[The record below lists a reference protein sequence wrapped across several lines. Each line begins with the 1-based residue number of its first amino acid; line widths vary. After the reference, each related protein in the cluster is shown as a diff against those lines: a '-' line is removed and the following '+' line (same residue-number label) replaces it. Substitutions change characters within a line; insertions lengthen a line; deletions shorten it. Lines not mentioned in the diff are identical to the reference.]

1 VGFGWISLLTDY
13 GLEDGFVAACHGVIA
28 VLAPEVRVI
37 DITHLVAPA
46 DVDRG
51 AVVLA
56 QTVGALPP
64 AVHVAVVDPGV
75 GGERRGIAVAAG
87 ASVLVGPDN
96 GLLLP
101 AAETLGG
108 VSAAYELSN
117 AALWRQPVA
126 ATFHGRD
133 VFCPV
138 AAQLATGLPLDEV
151 GDRLD
156 PGSLVTLPV
165 VHAVVDGA
173 RLEAGVASVDRF
185 GNVQLG
191 AAPPD
196 AWRPGQPMI
205 VEIGEAQFDATYVA
219 TFAGV
224 EPGAVAVF
232 ADSAGLAAVAVNL
245 GRAAD
250 RLGVRTRS
258 LVVVRPAD

>member
-1 VGFGWISLLTDY
+1 VWISLLTDY

-28 VLAPEVRVI
+28 VLAPDVRVI
-37 DITHLVAPA
+37 DITHLVPPA

-51 AVVLA
+51 AAVLA

-75 GGERRGIAVAAG
+75 GSSRRGIAVAAG
-87 ASVLVGPDN
+87 ESVLVGPDN
-96 GLLLP
+96 GLLL
-101 AAETLGG
+101 AAAQTLGG
-108 VSAAYELSN
+108 VSAAYELTN

-138 AAQLATGLPLDEV
+138 AARIATGLPLDEV
-151 GDRLD
+151 GDRID
-156 PGSLVTLPV
+156 PGSLVALPAL
-165 VHAVVDGA
+165 HAAVDGA
-173 RLEAGVASVDRF
+173 RLEACVVSIDRF

-196 AWRPGQPMI
+196 AWTVGQPMV
-205 VEIGEAQFDATYVA
+205 VEADDAQLEATYVA
-219 TFAGV
+219 TFAEV
-224 EPGAVAVF
+224 EPGGLAVF
-232 ADSAGLAAVAVNL
+232 VDSAGLVSVAVNL
-245 GRAAD
+245 GRAVD

-258 LVVVRPAD
+258 VVIVRPAD